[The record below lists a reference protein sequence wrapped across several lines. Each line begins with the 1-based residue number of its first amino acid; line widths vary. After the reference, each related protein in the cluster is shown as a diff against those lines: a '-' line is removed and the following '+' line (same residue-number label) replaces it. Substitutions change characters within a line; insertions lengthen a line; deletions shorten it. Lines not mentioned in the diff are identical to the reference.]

1 MPDLYQR
8 VPANRSFRD
17 VVNGTPNPLRN
28 AWKETGNG
36 GQYSAKSARAFGL
49 SLFRPMALC
58 AAVTLAGLCS
68 SIYCAV
74 GYVHYK
80 RVAGTERAGT
90 QQAERTNND
99 LQKKLDGI
107 RDQLGVAK
115 ARINTLAGEA
125 APPVTVSAQDK
136 IDPAAHWTRPLGQPD
151 LQLSDPQPT
160 AKPSQQASTLS
171 DGHLQQSWTR
181 ITLDETE
188 NKIQQLS
195 GEYDEVAGERDQ
207 LREHLKVLEETLS
220 LLQLPQVP
228 RHTAKVPPNS
238 TSGNAAH

>member
-1 MPDLYQR
+1 M
-8 VPANRSFRD
+8 V
-17 VVNGTPNPLRN
+17 
-28 AWKETGNG
+28 
-36 GQYSAKSARAFGL
+36 
-49 SLFRPMALC
+49 LC

-80 RVAGTERAGT
+80 RVAGTERAGA
-90 QQAERTNND
+90 QQAERANND

-115 ARINTLAGEA
+115 ARINTLASEA
-125 APPVTVSAQDK
+125 APPVTVPEQDK
-136 IDPAAHWTRPLGQPD
+136 IDPAAHWTRALGQPD

-160 AKPSQQASTLS
+160 LPAAKLSQQATTLS
-171 DGHLQQSWTR
+171 GGHLRQSWTR
-181 ITLDETE
+181 ITLNETE

-195 GEYDEVAGERDQ
+195 AEYDEVAGERDQ
-207 LREHLKVLEETLS
+207 LRELLKVLEETLS
-220 LLQLPQVP
+220 LLQPPQVP
-228 RHTAKVPPNS
+228 RHTAKVPPNG

>member
-90 QQAERTNND
+90 QQAERANND

-136 IDPAAHWTRPLGQPD
+136 IDPAAHWIRPLGQPD

-188 NKIQQLS
+188 NKTDPNRTRENAK
-195 GEYDEVAGERDQ
+195 GRDIT
-207 LREHLKVLEETLS
+207 RTLVTGWTRHRDRVGGGVRPLVRPNRYGGS
-220 LLQLPQVP
+220 LAV
-228 RHTAKVPPNS
+228 V
-238 TSGNAAH
+238 